1 MKIRGRLLMV
11 LLVSLGFI
19 INVNASETLQS
30 QIDGNRS
37 KEIVLDRDYTE
48 IFTVGKDQDI
58 TIDLNGHSITSTSVD
73 TGKNAKTLEIYGKLT
88 IKDSKDNGE
97 IKSFGTFV
105 VDNGTF
111 VLDSGKLTFTKLQDY
126 GLYAKNGGEI
136 IINGGEITADYSVLT
151 GNNTTGAMKFVVN
164 GGTLTTKYGPA
175 IYMSGPISLDITG
188 GTLNGGISLRMGKV
202 NISGGI
208 INAAT
213 ASLDDITDQD
223 YYAYNGN
230 VWLADALFVMGG
242 TYNTDITGETN
253 ILDLNITGGIFNV
266 TNKLGSG
273 IAIYD
278 IAKVAQEMKVN
289 ISGNVEIKTNS
300 TTRGAFDVLNLD
312 DLKITNI
319 KSGYNNKDY
328 VGKVS
333 ATITGGKYSSD
344 VSKYVPTT
352 HEVTKANGMYTVA
365 KKEFKI
371 EGPVIDNTP
380 VKEIKM
386 GIVEDTDTKNIIEDS
401 LKDFKIDTTDKN
413 AKVEIAINK
422 TEESNIDNKV
432 LTSIKD
438 LISAKNAKIA
448 GYFDITLN
456 VLDSDSNEQL
466 GTLTQLNKKIKFNV
480 AIPEELLNIGSNIE
494 RNYYVIRYHDGK
506 AEKLAA
512 KIDGNI
518 LSFETDRFST
528 YAVAYEDVEIKT
540 VVNPATGDDIV
551 RYVAILMVSAA
562 SLGFLS
568 YKLKKNN

>member
-111 VLDSGKLTFTKLQDY
+111 VLDSGNLTFTKLQDY

-319 KSGYNNKDY
+319 KSGYNNKAY

-352 HEVTKANGMYTVA
+352 HEVTEANGMYTVF

-386 GIVEDTDTKNIIEDS
+386 GIVEDTDTKNTIEDS
-401 LKDFKIDTTDKN
+401 LKDSTIDTTDKN

-448 GYFDITLN
+448 GYFDIALN

-494 RNYYVIRYHDGK
+494 RTYYVIRYHDGK
-506 AEKLAA
+506 AEKLAT
-512 KIDGNI
+512 KIDGNT
-518 LSFETDRFST
+518 LSFETDKFST

-551 RYVAILMVSAA
+551 RYVAILMVSAV